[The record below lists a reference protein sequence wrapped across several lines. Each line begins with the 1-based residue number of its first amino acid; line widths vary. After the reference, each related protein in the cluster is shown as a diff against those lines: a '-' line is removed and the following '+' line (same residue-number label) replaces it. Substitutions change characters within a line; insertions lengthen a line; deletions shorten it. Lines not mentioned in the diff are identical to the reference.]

1 MTTKI
6 DGTLGADNVAPA
18 SVDVGD
24 LKWTPPFTKEF
35 VSSAQTITPAGAL
48 TIPHGLGAKPKLVK
62 AYLVCT
68 VATGNWAV
76 GDEAF
81 IQLDFEQ
88 ANAALNIFGYICKRD
103 ATNLVIRFAQSG
115 FFLID
120 PVTASYIAAATVTT
134 NFKIV
139 FEAWA

>member
-1 MTTKI
+1 MPTKI
-6 DGTLGADNVAPA
+6 DGLLGVDTVAPA
-18 SVDVGD
+18 SIDVGD

-35 VSSAQTITPAGAL
+35 VSPLQTITPLGGL
-48 TIPHGLGAKPKLVK
+48 TIPHGLGVKPKLVR

-76 GDEAF
+76 GDETF
-81 IQLDFEQ
+81 FDLDYEQ
-88 ANAALNIFGYICKRD
+88 ANASLVIFGYICKRD
-103 ATNLVIRFAQSG
+103 ATNLIIRFGQG
-115 FFLID
+115 NFLID
-120 PVTASYIAAATVTT
+120 PVTAAVVPSTTVTA